1 MTKKERMESY
11 RMRFEQMSSYEND
24 LRKSGI
30 EFIAGVDEA
39 GRGPLA
45 GPVVSACVVLPR
57 DFDLIEV
64 NDSKKLSEKKREELF
79 EEIKKTASAIG
90 VGIVDN
96 VEIDKINILEA
107 TKKAMTN
114 AINECGSDLL
124 SSCRGKI
131 ESVLID
137 AVNLE
142 DLKIPSISI
151 VKGDEKSISI
161 ASASIIA
168 KVTRDRIMRSLDD
181 LYPGYG
187 FKNNKGYGTM
197 EHYAGIRE
205 NGITEVHRKSFLKVI
220 H

>member
-11 RMRFEQMSSYEND
+11 RKRFEQMSSYEND

-57 DFDLIEV
+57 DFNLIEV

-79 EEIKKTASAIG
+79 EKIKKTASAIG

-96 VEIDKINILEA
+96 GEIDKINILEA
-107 TKKAMTN
+107 TKKAMMN
-114 AINECGSDLL
+114 AINECGNDLL
-124 SSCRGKI
+124 NSCGGKI
-131 ESVLID
+131 ESILID

-142 DLKIPSISI
+142 DLKIPSISL

-187 FKNNKGYGTM
+187 FKSNKGYGTR
-197 EHYAGIRE
+197 EHYAGIIE